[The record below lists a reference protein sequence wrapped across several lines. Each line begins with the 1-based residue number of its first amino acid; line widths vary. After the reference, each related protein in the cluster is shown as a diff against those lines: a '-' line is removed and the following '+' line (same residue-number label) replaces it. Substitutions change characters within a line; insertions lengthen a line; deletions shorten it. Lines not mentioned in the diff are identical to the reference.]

1 MPLLAIGVICGYL
14 GAAPAVVWASFTLFA
29 VAFPLLL
36 PLGLWIYTLVFAFS
50 ALWFT
55 HYGLA
60 ALQALRQG
68 APAAPQW
75 SVIEPVLKPENAVM
89 PALPHEP

>member
-1 MPLLAIGVICGYL
+1 M

-55 HYGLA
+55 HYVLA

-68 APAAPQW
+68 VPEAPPWTA
-75 SVIEPVLKPENAVM
+75 IEPVLKPESAAV